1 MSHFEFLLNLT
12 RRYIMKDAFSAMSC
26 NDIKFRNGDG
36 SFEELD
42 HNWEGEIV
50 DEERKLYRNSDI
62 DQLNLL
68 TYDASPSSQTY
79 YETMK
84 ESKKNKSE

>member
-1 MSHFEFLLNLT
+1 MQDLCSEMSRNSIRF
-12 RRYIMKDAFSAMSC
+12 A
-26 NDIKFRNGDG
+26 NGDG

>member
-1 MSHFEFLLNLT
+1 MQDSFSEMS
-12 RRYIMKDAFSAMSC
+12 R

-36 SFEELD
+36 SFEEPKY
-42 HNWEGEIV
+42 NWEGEIV
-50 DEERKLYRNSDI
+50 DEERELSRNSDI

>member
-1 MSHFEFLLNLT
+1 MQDSFSEMS
-12 RRYIMKDAFSAMSC
+12 R

-50 DEERKLYRNSDI
+50 DEERKLSRNSDI
-62 DQLNLL
+62 DSKKFWEIK
-68 TYDASPSSQTY
+68 TSPSSEAY
-79 YETMK
+79 YD
-84 ESKKNKSE
+84 

>member
-1 MSHFEFLLNLT
+1 
-12 RRYIMKDAFSAMSC
+12 MKDAFSAMSC

-62 DQLNLL
+62 DLVSFWN
-68 TYDASPSSQTY
+68 YEASPSSQVY
-79 YETMK
+79 YDMM
-84 ESKKNKSE
+84 KNKSE